1 MENEQIVLKLQETID
16 RTNRNEGRIKKL
28 EGEYRVI
35 YDLATSV
42 AVMAEQV
49 KIMGVNVN
57 SLTEK
62 VEDLEGR
69 PGERWDSII
78 DKIWITIIAA
88 IVGFALA
95 QIGL

>member
-1 MENEQIVLKLQETID
+1 MENEQIALKLQETID

-78 DKIWITIIAA
+78 DKIWLTIIAA

>member
-1 MENEQIVLKLQETID
+1 MENEHIALKLQETVD
-16 RTNRNEGRIKKL
+16 RTARNEARIKKL

-69 PGERWDSII
+69 PGERWDSIV
-78 DKIWITIIAA
+78 DKIWLTIVAA

>member
-1 MENEQIVLKLQETID
+1 MEIEHIALKLQETVD
-16 RTNRNEGRIKKL
+16 CTARNEARIKKL

-49 KIMGVNVN
+49 KIMSVNVN

-69 PGERWDSII
+69 SGERWDSIV
-78 DKIWITIIAA
+78 DKIWLTIVAA

>member
-1 MENEQIVLKLQETID
+1 MENEQIALKLQETID
-16 RTNRNEGRIKKL
+16 RTDRNEGRIKKL

-62 VEDLEGR
+62 VDDLEGR

>member
-1 MENEQIVLKLQETID
+1 MENEQIALKLQETID

-62 VEDLEGR
+62 VDDLEGR

-78 DKIWITIIAA
+78 DKIWLTIIAA

>member
-1 MENEQIVLKLQETID
+1 MENEHIVLKLQEAVD
-16 RTNRNEGRIKKL
+16 RTARNEARIKKL

-49 KIMGVNVN
+49 KIMGVNVK

-62 VEDLEGR
+62 VDDLESR
-69 PGERWDSII
+69 PGERWDSIV
-78 DKIWITIIAA
+78 DKIWLTIVAA

>member
-1 MENEQIVLKLQETID
+1 MENEHIALKLQETID
-16 RTNRNEGRIKKL
+16 RTARNEARIKKL

-62 VEDLEGR
+62 VDDLEGR
-69 PGERWDSII
+69 PGERWDSIV
-78 DKIWITIIAA
+78 DKIWLTIVAA

>member
-1 MENEQIVLKLQETID
+1 MENEHIVLKLQETTD
-16 RTNRNEGRIKKL
+16 RTARNEARIKKL

-62 VEDLEGR
+62 VDDLEGR

-78 DKIWITIIAA
+78 DKIWLTIVAA

>member
-1 MENEQIVLKLQETID
+1 MENEHIALKLQETVD
-16 RTNRNEGRIKKL
+16 RTARNEARIKKP

-69 PGERWDSII
+69 PGERWDSIV
-78 DKIWITIIAA
+78 DKIWLTIIAA

>member
-1 MENEQIVLKLQETID
+1 MENEHIALKLQETAD
-16 RTNRNEGRIKKL
+16 RTARNEARIKKL

-62 VEDLEGR
+62 VDDLEGR

-78 DKIWITIIAA
+78 DKICLTVVAA
-88 IVGFALA
+88 IVVFALA

>member
-1 MENEQIVLKLQETID
+1 MENEHIALKLQETVD
-16 RTNRNEGRIKKL
+16 RTARNEARIKML

-62 VEDLEGR
+62 VDDLEGR

-78 DKIWITIIAA
+78 DKIWLTIIAA

>member
-1 MENEQIVLKLQETID
+1 MENEHIALKLQETTD
-16 RTNRNEGRIKKL
+16 RTARNEARIKKL

-69 PGERWDSII
+69 SGERWDSIV
-78 DKIWITIIAA
+78 DKIWLTIVAA

>member
-1 MENEQIVLKLQETID
+1 MENEHIALKLQETVD
-16 RTNRNEGRIKKL
+16 RTARNEARIKKL

-62 VEDLEGR
+62 VDDLEGR
-69 PGERWDSII
+69 PGERWDSIV
-78 DKIWITIIAA
+78 DKIWLTIVAA

>member
-1 MENEQIVLKLQETID
+1 MENEQIAIKLQEIED
-16 RTNRNEGRIKKL
+16 RTTRNEARIKKL

-42 AVMAEQV
+42 AVMAEQLKV
-49 KIMGVNVN
+49 MSDNVDTL
-57 SLTEK
+57 SEK
-62 VEDLEGR
+62 VDDLEGR
-69 PGERWDSII
+69 PGEHWDSLI
-78 DKIWITIIAA
+78 DKIWLTIVAA

>member
-1 MENEQIVLKLQETID
+1 MENEQIALKLQETVD
-16 RTNRNEGRIKKL
+16 RTARNEARIKKL

-42 AVMAEQV
+42 AVMAEQL
-49 KIMGVNVN
+49 KIMSVNVN

-62 VEDLEGR
+62 VDDLEGK

-78 DKIWITIIAA
+78 DKIWLTIVAA

>member
-1 MENEQIVLKLQETID
+1 MENEHIALKLQETVD
-16 RTNRNEGRIKKL
+16 RTARNEARIKKL

-62 VEDLEGR
+62 VEDLESR

-78 DKIWITIIAA
+78 DKIWLTIVAA
-88 IVGFALA
+88 IVGFALV

>member
-1 MENEQIVLKLQETID
+1 MENEQIALKLQETTD
-16 RTNRNEGRIKKL
+16 RTARNEARIKKL

-62 VEDLEGR
+62 VDDLEGR

-78 DKIWITIIAA
+78 DKIWLTIVAA
-88 IVGFALA
+88 IVCFALA

>member
-1 MENEQIVLKLQETID
+1 MENEHLALKLQENTD
-16 RTNRNEGRIKKL
+16 RTARNEARIKKL

-42 AVMAEQV
+42 AVMAEQL
-49 KIMGVNVN
+49 KIMSVNVN

-62 VEDLEGR
+62 VDDLEGR
-69 PGERWDSII
+69 PGERWDSIV
-78 DKIWITIIAA
+78 DKIWLTIVAA
-88 IVGFALA
+88 IIGFALA

>member
-1 MENEQIVLKLQETID
+1 MENEHIALKLQETVD
-16 RTNRNEGRIKKL
+16 RTARNEARIKKL

-62 VEDLEGR
+62 VDELEGR

-78 DKIWITIIAA
+78 DKIWLTIVAA

>member
-1 MENEQIVLKLQETID
+1 MENEHIALKLQETTD
-16 RTNRNEGRIKKL
+16 RTARNEARIKKL

-42 AVMAEQV
+42 AVMAEQL
-49 KIMGVNVN
+49 KIMSVNVN

-62 VEDLEGR
+62 VDDLEGR

-78 DKIWITIIAA
+78 DKIWLTIVAA

>member
-1 MENEQIVLKLQETID
+1 MENEHIALKLQETVD
-16 RTNRNEGRIKKL
+16 RTARNEARIKKL

-62 VEDLEGR
+62 VDDLEGR
-69 PGERWDSII
+69 PGERWDNIV
-78 DKIWITIIAA
+78 DKIWLTIVAA

>member
-1 MENEQIVLKLQETID
+1 MENEHIALKLQETVD
-16 RTNRNEGRIKKL
+16 RTARNEARIKKL

-62 VEDLEGR
+62 VDDLEGR

-78 DKIWITIIAA
+78 DKIWLTIVAA

-95 QIGL
+95 QVGL

>member
-1 MENEQIVLKLQETID
+1 MENEHIALKLQETLG
-16 RTNRNEGRIKKL
+16 RTTRNEARIKKL

-42 AVMAEQV
+42 AVMAEQL
-49 KIMGVNVN
+49 KIMSVNVN

-62 VEDLEGR
+62 VDDLEGR

-78 DKIWITIIAA
+78 DKIWLTIVAA

>member
-1 MENEQIVLKLQETID
+1 MENEHIALKLQETTD
-16 RTNRNEGRIKKL
+16 RTARNEARIKKL

-62 VEDLEGR
+62 VDDLEGR

-78 DKIWITIIAA
+78 DKIWLTIVAA